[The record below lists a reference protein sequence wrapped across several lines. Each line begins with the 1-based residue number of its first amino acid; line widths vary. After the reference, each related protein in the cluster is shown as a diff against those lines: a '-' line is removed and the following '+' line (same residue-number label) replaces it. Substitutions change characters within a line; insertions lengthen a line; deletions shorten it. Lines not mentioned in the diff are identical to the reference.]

1 MILTIICAVIGS
13 GALSTVIS
21 AVIAAATRR
30 RDKDDAVMLLLY
42 HAIKNECKDYISAG
56 EIDSDEI
63 EVLIKMHE
71 TYHKRGGNGYLD
83 KLMSECKQLPVVN

>member
-1 MILTIICAVIGS
+1 MTATIICSIIGS
-13 GALSTVIS
+13 GALASLVTAIYNAIV
-21 AVIAAATRR
+21 RKN
-30 RDKDDAVMLLLY
+30 DKDDAVMLLLY

-56 EIDSDEI
+56 KIDSDEI

-83 KLMSECKQLPVVN
+83 KLMSECKQLPIID